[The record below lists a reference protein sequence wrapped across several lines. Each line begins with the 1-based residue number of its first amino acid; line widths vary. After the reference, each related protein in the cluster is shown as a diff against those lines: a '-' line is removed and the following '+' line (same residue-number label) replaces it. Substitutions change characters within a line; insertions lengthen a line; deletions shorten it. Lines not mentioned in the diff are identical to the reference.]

1 MVYVG
6 LASGEKIWFKGLKS
20 GGLQIREMVKE
31 VRSRLRRDDRVK
43 IVMAL
48 ALCFVIITT
57 TYVYLPFKESI
68 EQEGERYLSILK
80 VIAWSRLRRD

>member
-1 MVYVG
+1 MLAY
-6 LASGEKIWFKGLKS
+6 LASGEITNVSSSMCTVQQLQELYGL
-20 GGLQIREMVKE
+20 RW
-31 VRSRLRRDDRVK
+31 SRLRRDDRVK
-43 IVMAL
+43 AVVAL

-68 EQEGERYLSILK
+68 EQQSERYLSILK